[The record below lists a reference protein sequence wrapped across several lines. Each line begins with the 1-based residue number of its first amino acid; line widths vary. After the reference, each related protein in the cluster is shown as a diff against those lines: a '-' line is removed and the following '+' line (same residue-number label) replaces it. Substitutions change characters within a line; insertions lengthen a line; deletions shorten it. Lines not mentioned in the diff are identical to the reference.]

1 MDTKKKPKAE
11 NGIIARIA
19 AVLKTNKKLEM
30 AAYVGL
36 ALLIVLLYVSTLF
49 PKEKNTPSSAE
60 TAQNMQYSA
69 QSELEVEERLEA
81 VLSSIRGAG
90 RVEVMITYETGPE
103 IVTAMNTDT
112 NTNRSESSDNEKESS
127 VEQKT
132 ESQKPATVSGSNGTE
147 PIVIKEK
154 QPAVRGVIVVAEGA
168 DNIAV
173 RMDLQR
179 AVQTVLNVPSASIE
193 VFALE
198 NGGTVPSNKQS
209 KKE

>member
-1 MDTKKKPKAE
+1 MDNKRKPKAE
-11 NGIIARIA
+11 TGIIARVA
-19 AVLKTNKKLEM
+19 AVLKANKKLEL
-30 AAYVGL
+30 AVYIGL

-49 PKEKNTPSSAE
+49 PKNEKPASAE
-60 TAQNMQYSA
+60 PAQDAQYAS
-69 QSELEVEERLEA
+69 QTELEVEKRLET

-90 RVEVMITYETGPE
+90 RVEVMITYESGPE

-112 NTNRSESSDNEKESS
+112 NTNRSESVDREKEST

-147 PIVIKEK
+147 PIVITEK

-168 DNIAV
+168 DNVAV

-179 AVQTVLNVPSASIE
+179 AVQTVLNVPASSIE

-198 NGGTVPSNKQS
+198 GGGISGGQS
-209 KKE
+209 EKE

>member
-1 MDTKKKPKAE
+1 MDNKRKPKTE

-19 AVLKTNKKLEM
+19 AALKANKKLEM
-30 AAYVGL
+30 AVYIGL

-49 PKEKNTPSSAE
+49 PKNENAPSSAE
-60 TAQNMQYSA
+60 PAQSTQYAA

-112 NTNRSESSDNEKESS
+112 NTNRSESVDNEKEST

-132 ESQKPATVSGSNGTE
+132 ESQKPATVSGNGGTE
-147 PIVIKEK
+147 PIVITEK

-168 DNIAV
+168 DNVAV

-179 AVQTVLNVPSASIE
+179 AVQTVLNVPAASIE

-198 NGGTVPSNKQS
+198 NDGAVSANKQS
-209 KKE
+209 EKE

>member
-1 MDTKKKPKAE
+1 MDNRKKPKSE
-11 NGIIARIA
+11 NGIISRIA
-19 AVLKTNKKLEM
+19 AVLKANKKLEL
-30 AAYVGL
+30 AVYIGL

-49 PKEKNTPSSAE
+49 PKEKPSSAE
-60 TAQNMQYSA
+60 PVANTQYAAQT
-69 QSELEVEERLEA
+69 ELEVEERLEA

-112 NTNRSESSDNEKESS
+112 NSNRSETVDDEKEST

-132 ESQKPATVSGSNGTE
+132 ESQKPATVSGNGGTE
-147 PIVIKEK
+147 PIVLTEK

-168 DNIAV
+168 DNVAV

-179 AVQTVLNVPSASIE
+179 AVQTVLNVPASNIE
-193 VFALE
+193 VFALG
-198 NGGTVPSNKQS
+198 GGTVVNEQS
-209 KKE
+209 EKE